1 MKLMNF
7 LDTLAPET
15 PIWLCTGENNEADYI
30 VLKEVH
36 AFRLE
41 EVRGYRVR
49 RVYLKWRPEVCGI
62 CLAVVVNKKGS
73 QKFGTIIEQH

>member
-15 PIWLCTGENNEADYI
+15 PIWLCTGENDETDYI

-41 EVRGYRVR
+41 EVRGYRVHK
-49 RVYLKWRPEVCGI
+49 VHLKWLPENCGV
-62 CLAVVVNKKGS
+62 CLAVVVKKKNKRGDK
-73 QKFGTIIEQH
+73 K